1 MINGY
6 EMSKNL
12 FVNATGIFFF
22 FLITL
27 FYIELNTTCNKGSK
41 PDVISSIG

>member
-22 FLITL
+22 FFNNPLLYRTQH
-27 FYIELNTTCNKGSK
+27 
-41 PDVISSIG
+41 DM